1 MDAAIH
7 APRNRTPL
15 LALLAANGVS
25 IAGSQFTTL
34 SVPWFVLQTTGSAT
48 KTGITGFVTALSF
61 IAAFF
66 GGSLVDRLGFKRVS
80 VAADLSSGI
89 AVACVPLLYH
99 TVGLSFWQ
107 LLLFVFIRAF
117 CNTPGGTARLGLLP
131 DLIVLSGIGTERAN
145 GVYQS
150 IQYAAQLA
158 STALV
163 GVLIAL
169 IGASN
174 MLWLDGVSFL
184 FSATIV
190 AFAVPTLRYV
200 IPVPI
205 SLRRGNYRAEL
216 MEGVRWLMHDRV
228 LSATT
233 FTATLVNLV
242 GTALIAVVLPVF
254 AKTVY
259 GTSLAFGLLFTGFSV
274 GTLGGSLLYTT
285 LGKRVPRRVTFVV
298 GVMMLGAPLLLLVA
312 QPTVIVSAVALAIVG
327 FFNGPLNAVFAV
339 IEQER
344 IPAAMRGR
352 VIGAIIA
359 LANVAAPLGALLGGY
374 VVGGF
379 GVRLTL
385 LGSAIALIIVGV
397 WAVSNRALRGMDAQ
411 SV

>member
-1 MDAAIH
+1 MDAATH
-7 APRNRTPL
+7 VPRNRTPL
-15 LALLAANGVS
+15 LALLTANGVS

-66 GGSLVDRLGFKRVS
+66 GGNIVDRLGFKRVS

-107 LLLFVFIRAF
+107 LLLLVFVRAF
-117 CNTPGGTARLGLLP
+117 CNTPGGTARMGLLP
-131 DLIVLSGIGTERAN
+131 DLITLSGIGTERAN

-150 IQYAAQLA
+150 VQYAAQLA

-163 GVLIAL
+163 GILIAL

-184 FSATIV
+184 FSATVV
-190 AFAVPTLRYV
+190 AFAIPTQRHV
-200 IPVPI
+200 IPAPV
-205 SLRRGNYRAEL
+205 SSKRGNYRAEL
-216 MEGVRWLMHDRV
+216 MEGVRWLMRDRV

-233 FTATLVNLV
+233 FTATLINLV
-242 GTALIAVVLPVF
+242 GTALIAVILPVF
-254 AKTVY
+254 AKAVY

-274 GTLGGSLLYTT
+274 GMLGGSLLYAT
-285 LGKRVPRRVTFVV
+285 LGKRVPRHVTFVV
-298 GVMMLGAPLLLLVA
+298 GVMMLGVPLLFLA
-312 QPTVIVSAVALAIVG
+312 IQPPLIVSFVALMIVG

-352 VIGAIIA
+352 VIGTIIA
-359 LANVAAPLGALLGGY
+359 LANVAAPVGALLGGY
-374 VVGGF
+374 IVGGF
-379 GVRLTL
+379 GVRGTL
-385 LGSAIALIIVGV
+385 LGTAIALMGVGV
-397 WAVSNRALRGMDAQ
+397 WAVCNRALRGMDTKSA
-411 SV
+411 

>member
-107 LLLFVFIRAF
+107 LLLLVFVRAF
-117 CNTPGGTARLGLLP
+117 CNTPGSTARMGLLP
-131 DLIVLSGIGTERAN
+131 DLITLSGIGTERAN

-163 GVLIAL
+163 GILIAL

-184 FSATIV
+184 FSATVV
-190 AFAVPTLRYV
+190 AFAVPILRHATS
-200 IPVPI
+200 VPI
-205 SLRRGNYRAEL
+205 SRKRGNYRAEL
-216 MEGVRWLMHDRV
+216 MEGVRWLMRDRV

-242 GTALIAVVLPVF
+242 GTALVAVVLPVF

-259 GTSLAFGLLFTGFSV
+259 GTSLAFGILFTGFSV
-274 GTLGGSLLYTT
+274 GTLGGSLLYATI
-285 LGKRVPRRVTFVV
+285 GKRVPRRVTYVV
-298 GVMMLGAPLLLLVA
+298 GVMMLGVPLFLLVA
-312 QPTVIVSAVALAIVG
+312 QPPVIVSAVALAIVG

-374 VVGGF
+374 VVGSF
-379 GVRLTL
+379 GVRPTL
-385 LGSAIALIIVGV
+385 LGSAIALIVVGV
-397 WAVSNRALRGMDAQ
+397 WAVLNRALRGMDAQ